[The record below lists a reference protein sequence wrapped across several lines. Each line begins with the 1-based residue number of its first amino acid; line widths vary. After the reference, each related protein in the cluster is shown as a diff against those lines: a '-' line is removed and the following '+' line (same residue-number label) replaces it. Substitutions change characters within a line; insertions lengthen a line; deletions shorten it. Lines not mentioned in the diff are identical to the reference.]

1 MKFLKSIVSSILA
14 LMVLVSSSSFMVNMH
29 FCGGHVQS
37 VSLIEEADAC
47 PMEVQLPPCHKKMA
61 IKKSGCCED
70 KQVTFE
76 GKDFNTQ
83 IQDFSLLTSHFSN
96 WAAIFPMI
104 MEVIQVNEVLAFSNH
119 TPYRPPIVQRDIP
132 VLVQSFLI

>member
-1 MKFLKSIVSSILA
+1 MKFLKPIVSSLLA
-14 LMVLVSSSSFMVNMH
+14 LLVLVSSSSFMVNMH

-37 VSLIEEADAC
+37 VSFIEDAAAC

-61 IKKSGCCED
+61 VKKSGCCED
-70 KQVTFE
+70 KHVAFE

-83 IQDFSLLTSHFSN
+83 VQDFSMLSWQTIN
-96 WAAIFPMI
+96 WVGSLPMI
-104 MEVIQVNEVLAFSNH
+104 MEVIQVNEALAFSNH
-119 TPYRPPIVQRDIP
+119 TPYKPPIVERDIP

>member
-1 MKFLKSIVSSILA
+1 MIA
-14 LMVLVSSSSFMVNMH
+14 LLVLVSSSSFMVNMH
-29 FCGGHVQS
+29 FCGGDVQS
-37 VSLIEEADAC
+37 VSLIEEAAPC

-70 KQVTFE
+70 KHVAFE

-83 IQDFSLLTSHFSN
+83 VQDFSLLTWQSIN
-96 WAAIFPMI
+96 WVAAPPMI
-104 MEVIQVNEVLAFSNH
+104 MEVIQVNESQVFSNH
-119 TPYRPPIVQRDIP
+119 TLYKPPIVERDIP

>member
-1 MKFLKSIVSSILA
+1 MLA
-14 LMVLVSSSSFMVNMH
+14 LMVLVCSSSFTVNMH

-37 VSLIEEADAC
+37 VSLIEDATPC
-47 PMEVQLPPCHKKMA
+47 PTEVQLPACHKKIA

-70 KQVTFE
+70 KHVAFE

-83 IQDFSLLTSHFSN
+83 VQDFSMLTWQSIN
-96 WAAIFPMI
+96 WVATLPII
-104 MEVIQVNEVLAFSNH
+104 MEVIQMNESLAFSNH
-119 TPYRPPIVQRDIP
+119 IPYKPPIVERDIP

>member
-1 MKFLKSIVSSILA
+1 MKLLKPIVSSMIA
-14 LMVLVSSSSFMVNMH
+14 LLVLVSSSSFMVNMH

-37 VSLIEEADAC
+37 FSLIEEAASC

-61 IKKSGCCED
+61 VKKSGCCED
-70 KQVTFE
+70 KHVAFE

-83 IQDFSLLTSHFSN
+83 VQDFSMLTWQTINYVGSLP
-96 WAAIFPMI
+96 II
-104 MEVIQVNEVLAFSNH
+104 MEVIQVNEALAFSNH
-119 TPYRPPIVQRDIP
+119 TPYKPPIVERDIP

>member
-1 MKFLKSIVSSILA
+1 MKLLKSIVSSMLA
-14 LMVLVSSSSFMVNMH
+14 LLVLVSSSSFMVNMH

-37 VSLIEEADAC
+37 VSLIEEAAVC

-61 IKKSGCCED
+61 VKKSGCCED
-70 KQVTFE
+70 KQVAFE

-83 IQDFSLLTSHFSN
+83 VQDFSMLTWQSIN
-96 WAAIFPMI
+96 WVATLPMI
-104 MEVIQVNEVLAFSNH
+104 MEVIQVNESLTFSNH
-119 TPYRPPIVQRDIP
+119 TPYKPPIVGRDIP

>member
-14 LMVLVSSSSFMVNMH
+14 LLVLVSSSSFMVNMH

-37 VSLIEEADAC
+37 VSLIEEATLC

-61 IKKSGCCED
+61 VKKSACCED
-70 KQVTFE
+70 KHVAFE

-83 IQDFSLLTSHFSN
+83 VQDFSMFSWQAIN
-96 WAAIFPMI
+96 WIATLPMI
-104 MEVIQVNEVLAFSNH
+104 MELIPVNEALAFSSL
-119 TPYRPPIVQRDIP
+119 TSYKPPIVERDIP

>member
-1 MKFLKSIVSSILA
+1 MKLLKSIVSSMLA
-14 LMVLVSSSSFMVNMH
+14 LLVLVSSSSFMVNMH

-37 VSLIEEADAC
+37 VSLIEEAAVC

-61 IKKSGCCED
+61 VKKSGCCED
-70 KQVTFE
+70 KQVAFE

-83 IQDFSLLTSHFSN
+83 VQDFSMLTWQSIN
-96 WAAIFPMI
+96 WVATLPMI
-104 MEVIQVNEVLAFSNH
+104 MEVIQVNESLTFSNH
-119 TPYRPPIVQRDIP
+119 TPYKPQIVGRDIP